1 MSERTRII
9 IVILMVIGYNYLD
22 QRYFKAVKGI
32 TVVSVLISMLLAMI
46 TYSVLVIYF
55 RRKHKD

>member
-1 MSERTRII
+1 MSERARII
-9 IVILMVIGYNYLD
+9 IVILVVAGYNFFD